1 MGPLS
6 FALFLDTPPVMSE
19 GNWRVGVYLDDAA
32 SDDLQRKLVMLEL
45 PGCDGVVDQ
54 QHRGG
59 SVRRLPASCAPERGL

>member
-32 SDDLQRKLVMLEL
+32 SDDLQRKLVILEL
-45 PGCDGVVDQ
+45 PGCDGVVGQ
-54 QHRGG
+54 QHRGDRSG
-59 SVRRLPASCAPERGL
+59 DSR